1 MIISIMLYVIFFYRI
16 STQAR
21 VAAHAPLP
29 IPLLPA
35 RRRTGRRRA
44 VDALQQRYSGSTSLR
59 TSENLKGAS
68 SSENTDN
75 SRKRFAFVG
84 VLGESRITINEPI
97 YGATNGDQDPFSWPI
112 SSDIRFCSF
121 PPAFFKKVEKR
132 FLPPGA
138 AAAAAANSQAMK
150 NAFIQTICRCT

>member
-84 VLGESRITINEPI
+84 VLGESRITINEPMVQQM
-97 YGATNGDQDPFSWPI
+97 GTKTPFPGRYPGI
-112 SSDIRFCSF
+112 SGSVHSPLRFS
-121 PPAFFKKVEKR
+121 KK
-132 FLPPGA
+132 L
-138 AAAAAANSQAMK
+138 K
-150 NAFIQTICRCT
+150 NAFSPLEPPLPPLPTAKR